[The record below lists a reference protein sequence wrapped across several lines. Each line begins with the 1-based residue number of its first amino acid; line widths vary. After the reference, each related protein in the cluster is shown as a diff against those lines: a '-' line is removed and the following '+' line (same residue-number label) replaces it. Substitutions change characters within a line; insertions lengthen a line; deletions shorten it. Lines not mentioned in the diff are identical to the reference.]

1 MDKFV
6 VRLPRGDKFQ
16 NSNNKSSTKVKKQRT
31 LESLAGVVVIQHIH
45 KQKKILESDSKSLD
59 EKLAV
64 LEELSSKSPSTQTLI
79 DTGIGKTVNRLRKD
93 SDTNVSLAAEQL
105 YIQWKQLLETRV
117 EKSNNTIEVKSDL
130 ETERLRSCSTK
141 FLLKSLES
149 NQIKNPKETAARLEK
164 YIYKSSNRLVG
175 KEYRRHS
182 RKVVFALKKED
193 YKSANLTT
201 EQVKDIV
208 QSNRV

>member
-1 MDKFV
+1 
-6 VRLPRGDKFQ
+6 
-16 NSNNKSSTKVKKQRT
+16 
-31 LESLAGVVVIQHIH
+31 
-45 KQKKILESDSKSLD
+45 
-59 EKLAV
+59 
-64 LEELSSKSPSTQTLI
+64 
-79 DTGIGKTVNRLRKD
+79 
-93 SDTNVSLAAEQL
+93 
-105 YIQWKQLLETRV
+105 
-117 EKSNNTIEVKSDL
+117 VKSDL
-130 ETERLRSCSTK
+130 ETERLRSCSRK

-149 NQIKNPKETAARLEK
+149 NQINNPKETAALFEK

-182 RKVVFALKKED
+182 RKVVFALKKEE